1 MGKLKRFMERFD
13 QLAQYPMEVYGYSK
27 LWLLWDYAWAWL
39 WHRCSF
45 TDYFLF
51 RFYHLNRK
59 GRREYICLWDLRD
72 YHRKNP
78 RNTFHDFEEK
88 DRFLALFSDFVRRDW
103 VGRVERSSREE
114 FHAFCQKHERC
125 ILKRRTD
132 FGGHGAEL
140 AQLGALSEQER
151 DALYD
156 RMVKEDLIAEELVV
170 QCPEMAALHPD
181 SVNTVRVL
189 TIRGKIIAAT
199 LRQGAGGS
207 FMDNS
212 TSGGL
217 FAAMDVDSGIVITM
231 GVGLDTRTALRNP
244 TTGIVVPGFQV
255 PMWEETKEMIA
266 RAVQV
271 VPNALIVGWDVAYTN
286 HGPILIEGNAYPGV
300 QILQGGYRGLA
311 RDWKQALEG

>member
-13 QLAQYPMEVYGYSK
+13 QLAQYPMEEYGYSK
-27 LWLLWDYAWAWL
+27 LWLMWDYAWAWL
-39 WHRCSF
+39 FHRCSF

-51 RFYHLNRK
+51 RFYHLNRR
-59 GRREYICLWDLRD
+59 GRKEYICLWALRD

-78 RNTFHDFEEK
+78 GNSFHDFEEK
-88 DRFLALFSDFVRRDW
+88 DRFLDLFGDFVHRDW
-103 VGRVERSSREE
+103 VGRVVRGSREE
-114 FHAFCQKHERC
+114 FRAFCQKHGRC

-140 AQLGALSEQER
+140 ADLSPDTC

-170 QCPEMAALHPD
+170 QCPEMAVLHPG

-189 TIRGKIIAAT
+189 TIRGRIIAAT
-199 LRQGAGGS
+199 LRQGAGDS

-212 TSGGL
+212 TSGGI
-217 FAAMDVDSGIVITM
+217 FAAMDVDSGIVTSM
-231 GVGLDTRTALRNP
+231 GVGLDTRRVLRNP
-244 TTGIVVPGFQV
+244 TTGVVVPGFQV
-255 PMWEETKEMIA
+255 PMWEETKQMIA

-271 VPNALIVGWDVAYTN
+271 VPNALIVGWDVAYTAD
-286 HGPILIEGNAYPGV
+286 GPILIEGNAYPGV
-300 QILQGGYRGLA
+300 QILQGGHRGLA
-311 RDWKQALEG
+311 RDWKRAMEGKD